1 MKKNTLHIIIK
12 IIAVVLLLTLIIVVF
27 KIAPNF
33 VKNDD
38 NSKINITI
46 NNNNVTKKL
55 KYDAFKNE
63 KNDIYMSFDDLKN
76 YFDKYIYLDE
86 LNNQIIT
93 TYDKKIAVF
102 PIGKKEIIINGVNKE
117 INSETIKKEGKVF
130 LPITQ
135 MSNVYNLDIK
145 YIESSNILL
154 LDSLDRQLIKVDIS
168 KNSKLKNRDRFF
180 AGTVTKLKKGE
191 KVVLIK
197 KDKEWSKIRTQ
208 EGYIGYVKT
217 SRIDNEI
224 TVRNS
229 AIQKQNEEKINMV
242 WDYYSEY
249 AKTPERSGTT
259 IEGIN
264 VVSPSFFSLVKEG
277 NGKIYDN
284 AGTSGKAYINW
295 AKSNN
300 YKVWAMVSN
309 NSYKETTSKIL
320 NSYQLR
326 TELINN
332 IVKLATEYELDG
344 INIDFENMYEKD
356 KDAYSRFII
365 ELTPRLKEHGRK
377 ISVDVTAP
385 DGGETWS
392 MCFNRNVIGDV
403 ADYTVFMAYDQY
415 GTGSNKA
422 GTTAGFNWV
431 ETNLKKF
438 IDREEVKPEKIILGI
453 PLYTRLWKEENDKVT
468 SKVVNM
474 NNINKTIPQ
483 EANRI
488 WNDDLKQYYVE
499 YIKNNA
505 TYKMWIEDET
515 SIRNKVSLIK
525 TYNLAGCA
533 AWEKDRET
541 ENIWKTISEALK

>member
-1 MKKNTLHIIIK
+1 
-12 IIAVVLLLTLIIVVF
+12 
-27 KIAPNF
+27 
-33 VKNDD
+33 
-38 NSKINITI
+38 
-46 NNNNVTKKL
+46 
-55 KYDAFKNE
+55 
-63 KNDIYMSFDDLKN
+63 
-76 YFDKYIYLDE
+76 
-86 LNNQIIT
+86 
-93 TYDKKIAVF
+93 
-102 PIGKKEIIINGVNKE
+102 
-117 INSETIKKEGKVF
+117 
-130 LPITQ
+130 

-145 YIESSNILL
+145 YIENSNILL
-154 LDSLDRQLIKVDIS
+154 LDSLDRKLIKADVNKNLNVKS
-168 KNSKLKNRDRFF
+168 KDKLFS
-180 AGTVTKLKKGE
+180 GTVAKIKKGE

-197 KDKEWSKIRTQ
+197 KDKKWSKIRTQ
-208 EGYIGYVKT
+208 NGYIGYVKT
-217 SRIDNEI
+217 SKIENETTI
-224 TVRNS
+224 RNS
-229 AIQKQNEEKINMV
+229 VTEKQNNDKINLV

-249 AKTPERSGTT
+249 AKAPKRDGTK
-259 IEGIN
+259 IEGVN

-277 NGKIYDN
+277 NGKIFDN
-284 AGTSGKAYINW
+284 AGTNGKAYVNW

-320 NSYQLR
+320 NSYKLR

-332 IVKLATEYELDG
+332 IVNIATTYELDG

-356 KDAYSRFII
+356 KDVYSRFII
-365 ELTPRLKEHGRK
+365 ELAPRLKENGRVL
-377 ISVDVTAP
+377 SVDVTAP

-392 MCFNRNVIGDV
+392 MCFNRNVIGNV
-403 ADYTVFMAYDQY
+403 ADYIIFMAYDQY
-415 GTGSNKA
+415 GTGSTKS

-438 IDREEVKPEKIILGI
+438 IDREEVKAEKIILGV

-483 EANRI
+483 EASRI

-499 YIKNNA
+499 YIKDNA

-515 SIRNKVSLIK
+515 SIKNKISLIK

-541 ENIWKTISEALK
+541 ENIWQIIAEGLK